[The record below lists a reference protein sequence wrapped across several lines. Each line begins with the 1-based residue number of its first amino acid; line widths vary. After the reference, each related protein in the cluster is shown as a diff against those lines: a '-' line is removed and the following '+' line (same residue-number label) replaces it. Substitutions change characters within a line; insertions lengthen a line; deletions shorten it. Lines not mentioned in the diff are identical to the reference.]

1 MNNRLLTLIVVG
13 VVALGAGLG
22 IGAAVWAGGDHGGGS
37 TGHSS
42 NGMMDSSDD
51 TLMMTTGPL
60 DERSFME
67 QMVPHH
73 ESAIAMATLAL
84 EKARRPE
91 VRRLAQQII
100 DAQGTEVAE
109 MRDWHRE
116 WFGSELRPSSEGPHA
131 SMDMGPLE
139 EATGEDFDR
148 AFLRMMISHHASAIM
163 MAEAVMMDEP
173 RTQVGDLASE
183 VVAAQA
189 AEIGQMQRWRQQWF
203 PPLG

>member
-1 MNNRLLTLIVVG
+1 MNNRLVTLIVVA

-22 IGAAVWAGGDHGGGS
+22 IGAAVWAGGDHGGDS
-37 TGHSS
+37 TGHPSD
-42 NGMMDSSDD
+42 GMMDSSDD

-84 EKARRPE
+84 EKASRPE

-100 DAQGTEVAE
+100 DAQETEIDQ
-109 MRDWHRE
+109 MRDWHRR
-116 WFGSELRPSSEGPHA
+116 WFGSELQRSGEGPHA

-139 EATGEDFDR
+139 EATGDGFDR
-148 AFLRMMISHHASAIM
+148 AFLRMMIAHHASAVM
-163 MAEAVMMDEP
+163 MAESVMMDDP
-173 RTQVGDLASE
+173 RAEVGDLASE

-189 AEIGQMQRWRQQWF
+189 AEIGQMQRWRRQWF

>member
-1 MNNRLLTLIVVG
+1 
-13 VVALGAGLG
+13 
-22 IGAAVWAGGDHGGGS
+22 
-37 TGHSS
+37 
-42 NGMMDSSDD
+42 MDSSDG
-51 TLMMTTGPL
+51 TLMMTTGTL

-84 EKARRPE
+84 EKASRPE

-100 DAQGTEVAE
+100 DAQETEIAE
-109 MRDWHRE
+109 MSDWHRK
-116 WFGSELRPSSEGPHA
+116 WFGSELQPSSDGPHA

-139 EATGEDFDR
+139 EASGAAFDR
-148 AFLRMMISHHASAIM
+148 AFLRIMIAHHASAVM
-163 MAEAVMMDEP
+163 MAEAVTMDSP
-173 RTQVGDLASE
+173 RAEVGNFAAE
-183 VVAAQA
+183 IVAAQA